1 MNYFKTY
8 LTDIIFKHYFDFNGR
23 ATRKVFWL
31 FTLNMFIINFILG
44 VISDGLT
51 LNMLISLL
59 VFLPSLGLMVR
70 RLHDINA
77 SGWWVLLGFIPAIGE
92 IILIILACIP
102 GTVGENKYG
111 AEVSASAPTQA
122 TVV

>member
-1 MNYFKTY
+1 MDYLKTY

-31 FTLNMFIINFILG
+31 FTLNMFIINFVLG
-44 VISDGLT
+44 AVSDGILS
-51 LNMLISLL
+51 MFVSLL
-59 VFLPSLGLMVR
+59 VLLPSLGLSVR

-77 SGWWVLLGFIPAIGE
+77 SGWWILLGFIPVIGA

-111 AEVSASAPTQA
+111 PEVISSPTQT